1 MKCCEDLT
9 ILIGYRIYMTLLVN
23 LYHNFDINQPV
34 KPVVSDLSFPYFID
48 LDGWQWMTSDSWP
61 LLPQGRDRTVSWATS
76 SDVQRPKKRKWD
88 DHGCMHLW
96 DPMGPWSGNDHRLW
110 TRITYSF
117 FFWANWDSQLLDIWY
132 NIYIHIHIAYHTL
145 YRLSLNGV
153 VWK

>member
-61 LLPQGRDRTVSWATS
+61 LLPQGRDRTA
-76 SDVQRPKKRKWD
+76 RKKGNGMITDACTYGILW
-88 DHGCMHLW
+88 DHGAEM
-96 DPMGPWSGNDHRLW
+96 
-110 TRITYSF
+110 ITGFGRGSHIHV

-132 NIYIHIHIAYHTL
+132 NIYIYIHIHIAYHTL